1 MQTLHNILR
10 AAWAVASAT
19 LYKLATNPFA
29 LAAVLGLFGYWPT
42 ASAVLV
48 IHTAGCIGALVTAKP
63 HVSPLTGRAIRSPV
77 RGSAFWLWGNDQDGL
92 WVGWHIEKYPK
103 ALRWLAPFMW
113 TWWRNKYRNVPFVPL
128 LNWLHKPDPDRFVV
142 FDFWNWRGF
151 RVEIWRAGW
160 MCELKVSRGRWF
172 ADIGV
177 RLDHADKFGLCSWAF
192 RPFGRL

>member
-1 MQTLHNILR
+1 MQILR
-10 AAWAVASAT
+10 AIWAVAAAMV
-19 LYKLATNPFA
+19 YKLATNPFA

-42 ASAVLV
+42 AAAVLV

-63 HVSPLTGRAIRSPV
+63 HVSPLTGQAIRSPV

-128 LNWLHKPDPDRFVV
+128 LDWLHKPKGQLVWREARIFGVLVIVV
-142 FDFWNWRGF
+142 WRGWMTEL
-151 RVEIWRAGW
+151 RCSKGGW
-160 MCELKVSRGRWF
+160 FLDVGP
-172 ADIGV
+172 
-177 RLDHADKFGLCSWAF
+177 RLDQPEGWGGVSWAF